1 MVCPKCGNV
10 LEENAKFCGRCGY
23 RVGEP
28 LEPNTIGTSLDEGER
43 KVTEPKKPFRKRK
56 IIIPLILVLLIGIAA
71 AIGTAY
77 FNRPVAVMN
86 RAISADDFATAFEVY
101 TTQLQDKP
109 LEEDT
114 IELLQEYA
122 DSVVND
128 YESGNLSY
136 EDAMSEVDELTNF
149 GLYDDTVATISE
161 TAVKTINRKNTLDKY
176 ITAGNEALES
186 DDYLSAISSFED
198 ALEVE
203 PESEEAENGL
213 TTAQDAYRDDVISQ
227 VDQAVSSREYSTAK
241 DILNSALTNMPE
253 DEILSEKLN
262 GIDDLEVQNI
272 VDDAYSAADGGDWAG
287 AVEILEGA
295 QENFSSNQQIAAA
308 YEDIKN
314 KMPITLENITTVSE
328 KEVYRLD
335 EVVKDRWGNIYDG
348 AVRIDGSNDGY
359 GLFAL
364 DKKYTRFT
372 GTVFVMDLASAGK
385 KLWFSVYLDE
395 ELVYYSDEITEES
408 QPITFDIDV
417 TGATSMRIV
426 TGNEGTFSWGGL
438 MFANTNFEKV
448 AETDTASETNSAE
461 ETDTADTTDTSDTS
475 E

>member
-28 LEPNTIGTSLDEGER
+28 LEPNTIGPSLDEGER
-43 KVTEPKKPFRKRK
+43 KVNEPKKPFRKRK
-56 IIIPLILVLLIGIAA
+56 IIIPLVLVLLIGIAA

-186 DDYLSAISSFED
+186 DDFLSAISSFED
-198 ALEVE
+198 ALEVDS
-203 PESEEAENGL
+203 ESEEAENGL
-213 TTAQDAYRDDVISQ
+213 TTAQDAYRDDVIGQ
-227 VDQAVSSREYSTAK
+227 VDQAISSREYATAK
-241 DILNSALTNMPE
+241 DILNSALTNMPG

-262 GIDDLEVQNI
+262 GIDDLEIQDI
-272 VDDAYSAADGGDWAG
+272 VDDAYSAADGGDWTG
-287 AVEILEGA
+287 AVEILEDA
-295 QENFSSNQQIAAA
+295 QENFSANQEIATA

-314 KMPITLENITTVSE
+314 KMPITLENITTVSSE
-328 KEVYRLD
+328 EVKIYD
-335 EVVKDRWGNIYDG
+335 DVVKDRWGNIYDG
-348 AVRIDGSNDGY
+348 GVRIEGSTDGY
-359 GLFAL
+359 ALYAL
-364 DKKYTRFT
+364 DKKYSKFT
-372 GTVFVMDLASAGK
+372 GTVFVVDNASSGK
-385 KLWFSVYLDE
+385 ELWFSVYLDE
-395 ELVYYSDEITEES
+395 ELVYYSEIITEES
-408 QPITFDIDV
+408 QPISLDID
-417 TGATSMRIV
+417 TAGATTMRIV
-426 TGNEGTFSWGGL
+426 TGNDGTYSNGGL
-438 MFANTNFEKV
+438 MFANTHFEKV
-448 AETDTASETNSAE
+448 AETGATT
-461 ETDTADTTDTSDTS
+461 ETDTEETNTTDTS

>member
-28 LEPNTIGTSLDEGER
+28 LEPNTIGPSLDEGER
-43 KVTEPKKPFRKRK
+43 KVNEPKKPFRKRK
-56 IIIPLILVLLIGIAA
+56 IIIPLVLVLLIGIAA

-213 TTAQDAYRDDVISQ
+213 TTAQDAYRDDVINQ

-241 DILNSALTNMPE
+241 DILNSALTNMPG

-295 QENFSSNQQIAAA
+295 QENFSSNQQIATA

-335 EVVKDRWGNIYDG
+335 EVETFMMERSELTDQTM
-348 AVRIDGSNDGY
+348 A
-359 GLFAL
+359 
-364 DKKYTRFT
+364 
-372 GTVFVMDLASAGK
+372 MD
-385 KLWFSVYLDE
+385 YL
-395 ELVYYSDEITEES
+395 
-408 QPITFDIDV
+408 
-417 TGATSMRIV
+417 R
-426 TGNEGTFSWGGL
+426 
-438 MFANTNFEKV
+438 
-448 AETDTASETNSAE
+448 
-461 ETDTADTTDTSDTS
+461 
-475 E
+475 